1 MTDEPEQEA
10 SDAVEPLA
18 PDAAP
23 TGRHAASSS
32 PAPGDRSAAGP
43 TSPDVEPRVDDPSS
57 DGAGAGDHDAD
68 GAGAGDH
75 EADGAGAGADDHDV
89 DAAAPGDRPEVVIG
103 PGLLDDVPP
112 ELLEDP
118 RGIARASLIAGRNAS
133 LWWVCAGVAVVVL
146 LAVFVSAWA
155 GATSMALLLAV
166 GAIVRVVVP
175 SPGPV
180 ALTVRSRT
188 VDVTVLL
195 LLAVGVGVLAQLI
208 PEG

>member
-1 MTDEPEQEA
+1 MTEEPGQET
-10 SDAVEPLA
+10 SDAAERLV

-23 TGRHAASSS
+23 AGRHAAPSSS
-32 PAPGDRSAAGP
+32 APGDETLDDLTP
-43 TSPDVEPRVDDPSS
+43 QDVGSRVDDPVS
-57 DGAGAGDHDAD
+57 DGS
-68 GAGAGDH
+68 
-75 EADGAGAGADDHDV
+75 DV
-89 DAAAPGDRPEVVIG
+89 DDLGGDDLPEVVIG

-118 RGIARASLIAGRNAS
+118 RAIARATLIAGRNAS
-133 LWWVCAGVAVVVL
+133 LWWVCAGVAIVVL

-155 GATSMALLLAV
+155 GATTMALLLAI
-166 GAIVRVVVP
+166 GAIARVVVP
-175 SPGPV
+175 SPGP
-180 ALTVRSRT
+180 AAFAVRSRT

>member
-1 MTDEPEQEA
+1 MTEEPGQEPSEA
-10 SDAVEPLA
+10 GERPA

-23 TGRHAASSS
+23 AGRHAAPSS
-32 PAPGDRSAAGP
+32 PPSGD
-43 TSPDVEPRVDDPSS
+43 EPLDDPDS
-57 DGAGAGDHDAD
+57 DDL
-68 GAGAGDH
+68 
-75 EADGAGAGADDHDV
+75 V
-89 DAAAPGDRPEVVIG
+89 DVVIG

-118 RGIARASLIAGRNAS
+118 RAIARASLIAGRNAS

-146 LAVFVSAWA
+146 LSIFASAWA
-155 GATSMALLLAV
+155 GATTMALLLAV
-166 GAIVRVVVP
+166 GAVVRFLVP
-175 SPGPV
+175 SPGP
-180 ALTVRSRT
+180 AAFTVRSRT